1 MKKNLIPIAFLLTS
15 LLLTSGFVFAQGG
28 PPPKVKER
36 IGKSNEGVSPFLS
49 GEEIMSR
56 FEKDLGVP
64 RDVYAKISE
73 QITGGGAESSESK
86 HDLSEKPTSET
97 MLTVIT
103 TVATVNSGE
112 KTGKY
117 KPEERSQNLLGQAAK
132 IIQRRRAHNGWGGLA
147 EEAGLED
154 PGQLFA
160 IQRAIEFG
168 QPFTPDVQKKLS
180 PASAKAQTQTA
191 P

>member
-1 MKKNLIPIAFLLTS
+1 MKNTALVVS
-15 LLLTSGFVFAQGG
+15 LVLFCFTGAFVFAQGG

-36 IGKSNEGVSPFLS
+36 IGKSNENVNPFLT
-49 GEEIMSR
+49 EQEIIDR
-56 FEKDLGVP
+56 FEKEMGVP
-64 RDVYAKISE
+64 RDVFLRVLAQMS
-73 QITGGGAESSESK
+73 GGEVSESA
-86 HDLSEKPTSET
+86 HDTNEKPTTEA
-97 MLTVIT
+97 MLTLIA

-112 KTGKY
+112 RTGKF
-117 KPEERSQNLLGQAAK
+117 KPAERSQNLLTQSDR

-168 QPFTPDVQKKLS
+168 QPFQPDVKKKLTPSTVS
-180 PASAKAQTQTA
+180 PQTQTA